1 MPFAGERVSPGRTW
15 PPLPRCPSVSL
26 HVSKRQT
33 MRHRFEAIRSRACP
47 GHFRELGE
55 MSQLRF
61 AFLLSDVD
69 MGCGVEEDSID
80 RADLLGDVVRSDGWF
95 SGSDYPNEVT
105 PFADYLCK
113 LAEDLEIEGIVD
125 FSPAAPPDVISTVG
139 YFTIWGAEPHRVCGE
154 RIGRT
159 FRRFPTGPV
168 GAGVW
173 RCSTIEGAEGIPGT
187 GGQEHS
193 RPVAGEP
200 AER

>member
-1 MPFAGERVSPGRTW
+1 
-15 PPLPRCPSVSL
+15 
-26 HVSKRQT
+26 
-33 MRHRFEAIRSRACP
+33 
-47 GHFRELGE
+47 

-139 YFTIWGAEPHRVCGE
+139 YFTIWGAEPHRVCGNE
-154 RIGRT
+154 L
-159 FRRFPTGPV
+159 
-168 GAGVW
+168 
-173 RCSTIEGAEGIPGT
+173 AELSGD
-187 GGQEHS
+187 S
-193 RPVAGEP
+193 RLARWALACGDVQLSRVPKEFLEP
-200 AER
+200 AAKNTRVQWLESQLSDETRGRCEK